1 MKVLFLDIDGVLNND
16 KTFEE
21 VHDYYVKTGYHK
33 VEIGLDMV
41 ERLFKIIEA
50 TGAKIV
56 LSSSWRLGWNLIED
70 GNCVPYSDCSSD
82 VKLNSI
88 LKKYGLSIY
97 SRTIVSENRRRGD
110 EIKDWLDRHPQ
121 VTNYVI
127 LEDEVYDM
135 MEYYEKGKVV
145 KTNFLLPTEMVKST
159 KDTTG
164 LQDIHVEQAIKIL
177 NGENDE
183 N

>member
-70 GNCVPYSDCSSD
+70 GNCVPVNQTEAVNWYR
-82 VKLNSI
+82 KAA
-88 LKKYGLSIY
+88 
-97 SRTIVSENRRRGD
+97 ERGD
-110 EIKDWLDRHPQ
+110 RDAQYKLGGC
-121 VTNYVI
+121 
-127 LEDEVYDM
+127 
-135 MEYYEKGKVV
+135 YEKGFGVQ
-145 KTNFLLPTEMVKST
+145 
-159 KDTTG
+159 KDLNEAMNWYERAAEKENKDALTALQI
-164 LQDIHVEQAIKIL
+164 LQDLQAS
-177 NGENDE
+177 
-183 N
+183 